1 MKQVVAP
8 NHKCNSLGFRLVLTK
23 INNYLINGY
32 ILH

>member
-23 INNYLINGY
+23 NNYLINGY